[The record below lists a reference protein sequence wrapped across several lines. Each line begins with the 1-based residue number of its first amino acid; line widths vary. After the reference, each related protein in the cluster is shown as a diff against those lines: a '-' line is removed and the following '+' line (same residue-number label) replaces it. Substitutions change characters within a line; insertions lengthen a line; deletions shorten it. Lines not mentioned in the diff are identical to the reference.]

1 MTQTYGIFAVT
12 PRSISIKDDRD
23 NGWVADIKWAFMP
36 GAREERKFGLE
47 HMPVLK
53 GAAAE
58 GGTIRLEVTPRLDGE
73 HLPPVMMAAHLR
85 GNITVDEDGAVLCIT
100 RVSFDELETCGLG
113 VDAILGSSNCLE
125 CTLSNQ
131 PTLEESIQEEL
142 KIPGGSV
149 AEIQQ
154 LQDQVAEVIEMGRAL
169 SGVDADPLLPADE
182 QDAPPVVDVPPP
194 ATLRLDP
201 VQPGEDMPFPI
212 DGDNGQQ
219 PSA

>member
-1 MTQTYGIFAVT
+1 MQTYGIFAVT
-12 PRSISIKDDRD
+12 PRGMSIKDDRD

-36 GAREERKFGLE
+36 GAREERKFELH

-58 GGTIRLEVTPRLDGE
+58 GGRIRLEVTPRLGGE
-73 HLPPVMMAAHLR
+73 HLPAVMMAAHLR
-85 GNITVDEDGAVLCIT
+85 GNITVDEYGAVLCIT
-100 RVSFDELETCGLG
+100 RVTFDELETCGLG

-125 CTLSNQ
+125 CAVSNQ
-131 PTLEESIQEEL
+131 PTLNEQIQQEL

-154 LQDQVAEVIEMGRAL
+154 LQAEVDDLVRPAI
-169 SGVDADPLLPADE
+169 DAAPLLTDE
-182 QDAPPVVDVPPP
+182 QDAPPVHDVPPP
-194 ATLRLDP
+194 LNMTLDP
-201 VQPGEDMPFPI
+201 LQPGEDLPFPI
-212 DGDNGQQ
+212 DAESGQQ

>member
-1 MTQTYGIFAVT
+1 MQTYGIFAVT

-131 PTLEESIQEEL
+131 PTLEESIQAEL

-154 LQDQVAEVIEMGRAL
+154 LQDQVAEVTRMGQAL
-169 SGVDADPLLPADE
+169 SVDADPLLPAE
-182 QDAPPVVDVPPP
+182 AEDAPPLEDVPPP
-194 ATLRLDP
+194 LNMTLDP
-201 VQPGEDMPFPI
+201 LQPGEDLPFPI
-212 DGDNGQQ
+212 DPSGQQ